1 MSDKN
6 TGILKPLKATKFV
19 SVIPERQSRI
29 SNAPAV
35 LPTEVDTAYEIA
47 KALHPKR
54 QYLKIESIVERGE
67 DCKSFTLVPDEE
79 RGTKALAYFG
89 AGKYLTVFETI
100 EGMPVTRAYSISS
113 SPKDSLEGKYVLTI
127 KLVDG
132 GLMSRYIFDTWEV
145 GTKVEVSAPAGNF
158 EYQPLRDAK
167 KVICLAGGSGIT
179 PFISMA
185 NAINDGDEDFEM
197 TLLYGSRNSD
207 CILFKDELDEL
218 QKKCDKIKVV
228 HVLSDEKGKAKKGTE
243 KGFITAELI
252 KKYAPED
259 EAYSV
264 FLCGPQQMYAFV
276 DKELEKL
283 ELQKKYI
290 RHEMFGEFH
299 NPATQEDYPKDVP
312 ETVRITVTI
321 QDKTYI
327 VRGNSNDSV
336 MQTLEKNGIAVPS
349 RCRSGECGFC
359 HSHLLS
365 GKVYVPKH
373 LEYRRLADYKF
384 GCIHPC
390 CSFPLTDIEINVPVA
405 K

>member
-1 MSDKN
+1 MADFKS
-6 TGILKPLKATKFV
+6 LKAKKFF
-19 SVIPERQSRI
+19 SMLPYRQKRLGSGQADLPDF
-29 SNAPAV
+29 SDQAMV
-35 LPTEVDTAYEIA
+35 LA

-54 QYLKIESIVERGE
+54 QYLKIAKVEVRSD
-67 DCKSFTLVPDEE
+67 DCRSYTLVPDEE
-79 RGTKALAYFG
+79 KGTKALAYFG

-100 EGMPVTRAYSISS
+100 EGMPITRAYSISS
-113 SPKDSLEGKYVLTI
+113 SPKDSLEGRYVLTI
-127 KLVDG
+127 KLVEG
-132 GLMSRYIFDTWEV
+132 GLMSQYIFDTWEE
-145 GTKVEVSAPAGNF
+145 GRSVEVSAPSGNF
-158 EYQPLRDAK
+158 EYQELRDAK

-185 NAINDGDEDFEM
+185 NAVADGDEDFEM
-197 TLLYGSRNSD
+197 TLLYGSRDTKS
-207 CILFKDELDEL
+207 ILFKDELDEL
-218 QKKCDKIKVV
+218 EKKCDKIKVI
-228 HVLSDEKGKAKKGTE
+228 HVLSEQKSKLPKGAE

-252 KKYAPED
+252 KKYAPAD
-259 EAYSV
+259 EKYSI

-283 ELQKKYI
+283 NIERKYI

-299 NPATQEDYPKDVP
+299 NPSTQEDYPDGVP
-312 ETVRITVTI
+312 ETVKITVTI

-327 VRGNSNDSV
+327 LKGSSNDSV
-336 MQTLEKNGIAVPS
+336 MQTIEKFGLSVPA

-359 HSHLLS
+359 HSHLIS
-365 GKVYVPKH
+365 GKVYVPKA

>member
-1 MSDKN
+1 MADNFKK
-6 TGILKPLKATKFV
+6 LKGSKFIKMIPDRQARFKEAKAT
-19 SVIPERQSRI
+19 
-29 SNAPAV
+29 
-35 LPTEVDTAYEIA
+35 LPTFSDNATALA

-54 QYLKIESIVERGE
+54 QYLKVAEIKEMAE
-67 DCKSFTLVPDEE
+67 DCKTFTLVPDTDK
-79 RGTKALAYFG
+79 GTTSLAYFG

-113 SPKDSLEGKYVLTI
+113 SPKDSLEGKYTLTI
-127 KLVDG
+127 KLVEG
-132 GLMSRYIFDTWEV
+132 GLMSRYIFDNWEV
-145 GTKVEVSAPAGNF
+145 GSSVEVSAPAGNF

-167 KVICLAGGSGIT
+167 NVICLAGGSGIT
-179 PFISMA
+179 PFLSMA
-185 NAINDGDEDFEM
+185 NAINDGDEDFNL
-197 TLLYGSRNSD
+197 TLIYGSRNYD
-207 CILFKDELDEL
+207 NILFRDELKALEEN
-218 QKKCDKIKVV
+218 CDKIKVV
-228 HVLSDEKGKAKKGTE
+228 HVLSDKGTKVPKGCE

-252 KKYAPED
+252 KKYAPAD

-264 FLCGPQQMYAFV
+264 FLCGPQQMYEFV

-283 ELQKKYI
+283 ELPKKYI

-299 NPATQEDYPKDVP
+299 NPQTQPDYPQGIP
-312 ETVRITVTI
+312 EIVRITVTI

-327 VRGNSNDSV
+327 IKGKSPDSV
-336 MQTLEKNGIAVPS
+336 MQIIEQNGLAVPA

-359 HSHLLS
+359 HSHLIS

-384 GCIHPC
+384 DCIHPC
-390 CSFPLTDIEINVPVA
+390 CSFPLTDLEINVPPA

>member
-1 MSDKN
+1 MENKFKSL
-6 TGILKPLKATKFV
+6 TLKKFLPLLSGRQARFKQASAAKPNFADNAT
-19 SVIPERQSRI
+19 
-29 SNAPAV
+29 A
-35 LPTEVDTAYEIA
+35 LA

-54 QYLKIESIVERGE
+54 QYLRVADVKVMAA

-79 RGTKALAYFG
+79 KGTKALAYFG
-89 AGKYLTVFETI
+89 AGKYLTVFENI

-132 GLMSRYIFDTWEV
+132 GLMSKYIFDTWTV
-145 GTKVEVSAPAGNF
+145 GSKVEVSAPSGNF

-167 KVICLAGGSGIT
+167 NVICLAGGSGIT
-179 PFISMA
+179 PFVSMA
-185 NAINDGDEDFEM
+185 NAVCDGDEDFEM
-197 TLLYGSRNSD
+197 TLLYGSRNYEN
-207 CILFKDELDEL
+207 ILFRQELDEL
-218 QKKCDKIKVV
+218 AKKCDKIKVV
-228 HVLSDEKGKAKKGTE
+228 HVLSDENAEIPGDCE

-252 KKYAPED
+252 KKYAPENK
-259 EAYSV
+259 EYSV
-264 FLCGPQQMYAFV
+264 FLCGPQQMYEFV

-283 ELQKKYI
+283 ELPKKYI

-299 NPATQEDYPKDVP
+299 NPGTQPDYPSDVP
-312 ETVRITVTI
+312 ENVRITVTI

-327 VRGNSNDSV
+327 IKGKSSDSV
-336 MQTLEKNGIAVPS
+336 MQIIEQNVLAVPA

-359 HSHLLS
+359 HSHLIS

-390 CSFPLTDIEINVPVA
+390 CSFPLTDLEINVPVA

>member
-1 MSDKN
+1 MANNFKS
-6 TGILKPLKATKFV
+6 LKGKKFLSMLSARQERFENSKAALPKDGD
-19 SVIPERQSRI
+19 
-29 SNAPAV
+29 NAMA
-35 LPTEVDTAYEIA
+35 LA

-54 QYLKIESIVERGE
+54 QYLIIESVTERGE
-67 DCKSFTLVPDEE
+67 DCKSFTLVPDTEK
-79 RGTKALAYFG
+79 GTTSLAYFS

-113 SPKDSLEGKYVLTI
+113 SPKESLEGKYVLTI

-132 GLMSRYIFDTWEV
+132 GLMSKYIFDNWTV
-145 GTKVEVSAPAGNF
+145 GTKVEVSAPSGNF
-158 EYQPLRDAK
+158 DYQPLRDAE
-167 KVICLAGGSGIT
+167 KVICIAGGSGIT
-179 PFISMA
+179 PFLSMA
-185 NAINDGDEDFEM
+185 NAINDGDEDFEL

-207 CILFKDELDEL
+207 CILFRDELAEL
-218 QKKCDKIKVV
+218 EAKCNKIKVV
-228 HVLSDEKGKAKKGTE
+228 HILSDEKAQLPNGAE

-252 KKYAPED
+252 KKYAPAD
-259 EAYSV
+259 DNYSV
-264 FLCGPQQMYAFV
+264 FLCGPQQMYEFV

-283 ELQKKYI
+283 SLEKKYI

-299 NPATQEDYPKDVP
+299 NPSTQPDYPSGIP

-327 VRGNSNDSV
+327 VKGSSSDSV
-336 MQTLEKNGIAVPS
+336 MLTLEKNGISVPA

-359 HSHLLS
+359 HSHLIS

-390 CSFPLTDIEINVPVA
+390 CSFPLTDLEINIPVA

>member
-1 MSDKN
+1 MAD
-6 TGILKPLKATKFV
+6 LKSLKAKKFFPML
-19 SVIPERQSRI
+19 SDRQKRFDE
-29 SNAPAV
+29 AEAKF
-35 LPTEVDTAYEIA
+35 PTFSDTATA
-47 KALHPKR
+47 LARALHPKR
-54 QYLKIESIVERGE
+54 QYLKVAEVKERAK
-67 DCKSFTLVPDEE
+67 DCRSYTLVPDEE
-79 RGTKALAYFG
+79 RGTTSLAYFG

-100 EGMPVTRAYSISS
+100 EGMPITRAYSISS

-127 KLVDG
+127 KLVEG

-145 GTKVEVSAPAGNF
+145 GTEVEVSAPAGNF
-158 EYQPLRDAK
+158 EYQPIRDAK

-185 NAINDGDEDFEM
+185 NAICDGDEDFEL
-197 TLLYGSRNSD
+197 TLLYGSRDENN
-207 CILFKDELDEL
+207 ILFKEELAEL
-218 QKKCDKIKVV
+218 QKKNSKIKVV
-228 HVLSDEKGKAKKGTE
+228 HVLSDAGILVPRGMK
-243 KGFITAELI
+243 KGFITADLI
-252 KKYAPED
+252 KKYAPKD
-259 EAYSV
+259 EPYSI
-264 FLCGPQQMYAFV
+264 FICGPQQMYAFL

-283 ELQKKYI
+283 NLPKKYI

-299 NPATQEDYPKDVP
+299 NPQTQEDYPAEVP
-312 ETVRITVTI
+312 EEVTIKVTI
-321 QDKTYI
+321 QDETWTVK
-327 VRGNSNDSV
+327 GKSSDSV
-336 MQTLEKNGIAVPS
+336 MQILEKNGISAPA

-390 CSFPLTDIEINVPVA
+390 CSFPLTDLEINVPAA

>member
-1 MSDKN
+1 MSD
-6 TGILKPLKATKFV
+6 LKSLSAKKFLSMLPDRQTRFNAAAAVMPKTPDNAT
-19 SVIPERQSRI
+19 
-29 SNAPAV
+29 A
-35 LPTEVDTAYEIA
+35 LA

-54 QYLKIESIVERGE
+54 QYLKVAEVKDMAE
-67 DCKSFTLVPDEE
+67 DCKSFTLVPDAEK
-79 RGTKALAYFG
+79 GTTALAYFG

-127 KLVDG
+127 KLVEG
-132 GLMSRYIFDTWEV
+132 GLMSRYIFDTWTV
-145 GTKVEVSAPAGNF
+145 GKEVEVSAPAGNF
-158 EYQPLRDAK
+158 EYQPLRDAQ

-179 PFISMA
+179 PFVSMA
-185 NAINDGDEDFEM
+185 NAVADGDEDFEL
-197 TLLYGSRNSD
+197 TLLYGSRNYD
-207 CILFKDELDEL
+207 NILFREELEAL
-218 QKKCDKIKVV
+218 AAKCEKIKVI
-228 HVLSDEKGKAKKGTE
+228 HVLSDEANEVPGTE

-252 KKYAPED
+252 KKYAPEN
-259 EAYSV
+259 EPYSV

-283 ELQKKYI
+283 ELPKKYI

-299 NPATQEDYPKDVP
+299 NPKTQEDYPAGIP
-312 ETVRITVTI
+312 EKVKITVTI

-327 VRGNSNDSV
+327 IFGSSSDSV
-336 MQTLEKNGIAVPS
+336 MQIIEKNGLSVPA

-359 HSHLLS
+359 HSHLIS
-365 GKVYVPKH
+365 GKIYVPKH

-390 CSFPLTDIEINVPVA
+390 CSFPLTDIEIIVPPA

>member
-1 MSDKN
+1 MADIKS
-6 TGILKPLKATKFV
+6 LKATKFLSMLSHRQAKFEV
-19 SVIPERQSRI
+19 AQAKFPTFSDNASV
-29 SNAPAV
+29 
-35 LPTEVDTAYEIA
+35 LA

-54 QYLKIESIVERGE
+54 QYLKIESIQERGE
-67 DCKSFTLVPDEE
+67 DCRSYTLVPDTEK
-79 RGTKALAYFG
+79 GTTALAYFG

-113 SPKDSLEGKYVLTI
+113 SPKDSLDGKYVLTI

-132 GLMSRYIFDTWEV
+132 GLMSKYIFDTWQV
-145 GTKVEVSAPAGNF
+145 GTEVEVSAPAGNF

-185 NAINDGDEDFEM
+185 NAIADGDEDFEM

-207 CILFKDELDEL
+207 CILFKDELTEL
-218 QKKCDKIKVV
+218 EKKCDKIKVI
-228 HVLSDEKGKAKKGTE
+228 HVLSEAKGRVKKGIE

-252 KKYAPED
+252 KKYAPAD

-264 FLCGPQQMYAFV
+264 FLCGPQQMYEFV

-283 ELQKKYI
+283 QLEKKYI

-299 NPATQEDYPKDVP
+299 NPATQADYPSDIP
-312 ETVRITVTI
+312 ETVKITVTI
-321 QDKTYI
+321 QDNTYTVEGKT
-327 VRGNSNDSV
+327 SDSV
-336 MQTLEKNGIAVPS
+336 MQTLEKNKISVPA

-365 GKVYVPKH
+365 GKVYVPEK

-390 CSFPLTDIEINVPVA
+390 CSFPLTDLVIDVPIA